1 MKISSASRLGAS
13 LALLILSLW
22 IVIFGLPMRAPINVS
37 ACTWVTTSCGS
48 GCADNKDLYN
58 CSNKVQIQSVTPSV
72 SNPDSNAK
80 AAVVAPPTVTQY
92 VPPVTQTP
100 TPQAYQYLT
109 TTPGQTVGADVT
121 TTDVT
126 GQGGNVTSATGQT
139 VTGTRTGT
147 TTSGGI
153 STSWD
158 GTCTD
163 LTKTFCGGAGNLYS
177 CHPIMIGSIC
187 DMRCSTGVSHDCAVA
202 MGRPELKEGV
212 TGPGLIIF
220 TGDGVGS
227 CGDAPCDGISEM
239 QIVCKAGGHICVD
252 RATIV
257 RYQLGGAKDTNEI
270 QAAIKNLGPNGTM
283 TTAVTTIKLDQLLT
297 GLSSSA
303 CTANGCTYS
312 GTGTNLFI
320 FNSATNSY
328 YVNSTAGEVFGT
340 GQTAGS
346 TVPYVAGGANTCS
359 PGTYQS
365 MMMGTSVVKTQMG
378 GDRGACGA
386 AGGCS
391 AGMQRLCDA
400 DGHLSSNCVRSDACA
415 AQLQSV
421 SEGGSC
427 GGLKQIS
434 SGEASKGMFVGCSG
448 GKNCFCSNFTSATVT
463 CYPDAGNDSCG
474 AAGYNQPIVTVTTPP
489 STPPTAAPTP
499 TPTPVPQAV
508 CGQPCGNSANGTVCT
523 GTDIAC
529 VDVSGNSSGTYKCV
543 STTCSPADQD
553 SQCKCIEKP
562 VAPICL
568 GLYASTNQIG
578 IGTNVTFT
586 CQPVANAARYEFRY
600 GYSTQKFG
608 TTGMVVNSI
617 ASQTTTSNV
626 SQPLTV
632 SKIGRYVV
640 QCRPCAVND
649 LCTEWE
655 SLSGGGLQLV
665 SQMPTPTPVAA
676 AVTPTP
682 AATVAASATPAP
694 VGCGQP
700 CGNSPGASGATC
712 GNNLTCQ
719 AVPQT
724 GGNSGLSGAAVMSYK
739 CYSAACTPA
748 NQDNQCQ
755 CLTAATATPSP
766 TPTATPATNVVPAV
780 TNRSTA
786 PANAVL
792 TSGGTGITNGAA
804 MNDGNFQVEAYCTQK
819 QLGTVAQDANNWSCG
834 STVLTASNFDE
845 ICALT
850 YPSVSPIFAIHNG
863 TSTTAAFNWRCYTF
877 SGGAQ

>member
-1 MKISSASRLGAS
+1 LTNSSE
-13 LALLILSLW
+13 AL
-22 IVIFGLPMRAPINVS
+22 F
-37 ACTWVTTSCGS
+37 TKS
-48 GCADNKDLYN
+48 G
-58 CSNKVQIQSVTPSV
+58 
-72 SNPDSNAK
+72 
-80 AAVVAPPTVTQY
+80 
-92 VPPVTQTP
+92 
-100 TPQAYQYLT
+100 
-109 TTPGQTVGADVT
+109 
-121 TTDVT
+121 
-126 GQGGNVTSATGQT
+126 
-139 VTGTRTGT
+139 
-147 TTSGGI
+147 
-153 STSWD
+153 
-158 GTCTD
+158 
-163 LTKTFCGGAGNLYS
+163 
-177 CHPIMIGSIC
+177 
-187 DMRCSTGVSHDCAVA
+187 
-202 MGRPELKEGV
+202 
-212 TGPGLIIF
+212 
-220 TGDGVGS
+220 
-227 CGDAPCDGISEM
+227 
-239 QIVCKAGGHICVD
+239 
-252 RATIV
+252 
-257 RYQLGGAKDTNEI
+257 
-270 QAAIKNLGPNGTM
+270 
-283 TTAVTTIKLDQLLT
+283 
-297 GLSSSA
+297 
-303 CTANGCTYS
+303 
-312 GTGTNLFI
+312 
-320 FNSATNSY
+320 NSY
-328 YVNSTAGEVFGT
+328 YVNAQAGEVFST
-340 GQTAGS
+340 GQSAGN
-346 TVPYVAGGANTCS
+346 TINYVAGGANSCS
-359 PGTYQS
+359 TGTFQT
-365 MMMGTSVVKTQMG
+365 MVMGDGQKVTTQLG

-386 AGGCS
+386 AGGCA
-391 AGMQRLCDA
+391 AGKQRLCLTS
-400 DGHLSSNCVRSDACA
+400 GTLSPDCVSSDACSY
-415 AQLQSV
+415 QLQSV
-421 SEGGSC
+421 SAGQSC
-427 GGLKQIS
+427 AGLS
-434 SGEASKGMFVGCSG
+434 RMSYGEASKGIFVGCSNG
-448 GKNCFCSNFTSATVT
+448 QNCFCSYLSSASTVA
-463 CYPDAGNDSCG
+463 CYPDAGVDSCG
-474 AAGYNQPIVTVTTPP
+474 AAGSNPPITTVVTPP

-499 TPTPVPQAV
+499 TPTPTPTAV
-508 CGQPCGNSANGTVCT
+508 CGQSCGNSANGAVCT

-529 VDVSGNSSGTYKCV
+529 TDLSSGGTGGVYKCV
-543 STTCSPADQD
+543 STTCAPTDQD

-562 VAPICL
+562 IAPMCL

-578 IGTNVTFT
+578 IGTNITFT

-712 GNNLTCQ
+712 SNNLTCQ
-719 AVPQT
+719 AVPQS
-724 GGNSGLSGAAVMSYK
+724 GGNSDLSGAAVMSYK

-819 QLGTVAQDANNWSCG
+819 QLGTVTQDANNWYCG
-834 STVLTASNFDE
+834 STTLTASNFDE

-863 TSTTAAFNWRCYTF
+863 SSNTAAFNWRCYTF